1 MIKTFEEVLRTAA
14 ALEDK
19 KLAVCKAENEE
30 VLEAVEMARAKG
42 IAQSI
47 LVGDEAKIKSML
59 KQLGYDE
66 TNYEYLN
73 TTEDKETAIE
83 AVKLVSSGKA
93 DVLMK
98 GLIDTASILKA
109 VLDKEVGLRFSKVIS
124 HVAAFTLPKYHKM
137 LLVTD
142 AAMNIAPDVDAKE
155 LIIRNALHVT
165 KALGIETAKVG
176 VIAAKESVSEKMPA
190 TMDAAE
196 LKKRDIE
203 GAIVDG
209 PFGLD
214 NAVSQESARIK
225 GIDSP
230 VAGDADIVLMPQIEA
245 GNILYKS
252 LGFLAESE
260 GAGIIVGA
268 RRPIVLTSR
277 ADDEETKLNSI
288 ALAILVSESMKEH

>member
-1 MIKTFEEVLRTAA
+1 MITTFNEVLKAAA
-14 ALEDK
+14 ALDDK

-30 VLEAVEMARAKG
+30 VLQAVEMARSRG

-47 LVGDEAKIKSML
+47 LVGDTAKIKAML
-59 KQLGYDE
+59 TELGFDP
-66 TNYEYLN
+66 NHYEYLHS
-73 TTEDKETAIE
+73 TDDAETARE
-83 AVKLVSSGKA
+83 TVKLVSSGQA

-98 GLIDTASILKA
+98 GLIDTAAILKA
-109 VLDKEVGLRFSKVIS
+109 VLDKEVGLRFAKVIS
-124 HVAAFTLPKYHKM
+124 HVAAFTVPKYHKM

-155 LIIRNALHVT
+155 QIIRNALHVT
-165 KALGIETAKVG
+165 RALGIGTAKVG

-196 LKKRDIE
+196 LKKRTIE
-203 GAIVDG
+203 GALVDG

-214 NAVSQESARIK
+214 NAVSKESARIK

-245 GNILYKS
+245 GNILYKALS
-252 LGFLAESE
+252 FLSDSE

-277 ADDEETKLNSI
+277 ADEETTKLNSI

>member
-1 MIKTFEEVLRTAA
+1 MITTFDEVLKAAA

-30 VLEAVEMARAKG
+30 VLQAVEMARSRG

-47 LVGDEAKIKSML
+47 LVGDTAKIKAML
-59 KQLGYDE
+59 TELGFDP
-66 TNYEYLN
+66 NHYEYLN
-73 TTEDKETAIE
+73 STDDAETARE
-83 AVKLVSSGKA
+83 TVKLVSSGQA

-98 GLIDTASILKA
+98 GLIDTAAILKA
-109 VLDKEVGLRFSKVIS
+109 VLDKEVGLRFAKVIS
-124 HVAAFTLPKYHKM
+124 HVAAFTVPKYHKM

-155 LIIRNALHVT
+155 QIIRNALHVT
-165 KALGIETAKVG
+165 RALGIETAKVG

-196 LKKRDIE
+196 LKRRTIE
-203 GAIVDG
+203 GALVDG

-214 NAVSQESARIK
+214 NAVSKESARIK
-225 GIDSP
+225 GINSP

-245 GNILYKS
+245 GNILYKALS
-252 LGFLAESE
+252 FLSDSE

-277 ADDEETKLNSI
+277 ADEETTKLNSI